1 MTAQNEDTSKEIT
14 LAGSSE
20 AIVLRRLKSPQE
32 YNECVELQEETWG
45 KGFAEH
51 VPASIL
57 MVTQKIGGVAAGAF
71 DKRGRMIG
79 FVFGMTGVKK
89 GRLVHWSDMLA
100 VREDVRGLGLGQAL
114 KLYQRDLLIPI
125 GVEEIYW
132 TYDPLVARNAHLN
145 LNRLGGEISEYV
157 VEMYPDDSRS
167 ELHRG
172 IGMDRFIVVWR
183 ITSKRVE
190 RSLAGTPDQLPK
202 ALLDA
207 PVVNATLG
215 SDGRSSPSEGELK
228 NLPAVRVEIPS
239 DILAVRDTTLDV
251 ARRWRASTRKAFL
264 HYLEKEYEVK
274 GFHRDDASGRCFY
287 LLTGA

>member
-1 MTAQNEDTSKEIT
+1 MTSDNEDTSKRIT
-14 LAGSSE
+14 LAGSTDP
-20 AIVLRRLKSPQE
+20 IVLRRLNSPEE

-57 MVTQKIGGVAAGAF
+57 MVTQKIGGVTAGAF
-71 DKRGRMIG
+71 DKQGRMIG

-100 VREDVRGLGLGQAL
+100 VRMEVRGLGLGQAL

-145 LNRLGGEISEYV
+145 LNRLGAEISEYV
-157 VEMYPDDSRS
+157 VEMYPDDSHS
-167 ELHRG
+167 DLHRG
-172 IGMDRFIVVWR
+172 IGMDRFIAVWR
-183 ITSKRVE
+183 ITSERVKQ
-190 RSLAGTPDQLPK
+190 SLAGKPDLLPK

-207 PVVNATLG
+207 PVVNVILG
-215 SDGRSSPSEGELK
+215 SDGLSSPSEGELK
-228 NLPAVRVEIPS
+228 DLSAVRVEIPA
-239 DILAVRDTTLDV
+239 DILAVRDETLDV

-264 HYLEKEYEVK
+264 HYLEKGYEVK
-274 GFHRDDASGRCFY
+274 GFHRDAVSGRYFY
-287 LLTGA
+287 VLTGG